1 MEVKRLNTQHFWGIV
16 SMIRKGGKEAI
27 LKLQDL
33 NKKGAAPEDEKAAEL
48 ERGMIIFDVAME
60 YAEKDLQALFADLA
74 GMTLEEYKEAPY
86 DLTLDIIEQLAEQE
100 DLASFFKRAASF
112 TKKFLPSKQTV

>member
-1 MEVKRLNTQHFWGIV
+1 MEIKRLNTQHFWSIV

-27 LKLQDL
+27 LKLQEL
-33 NKKGAAPEDEKAAEL
+33 NKGAADNQGADL

-60 YAEKDLQALFADLA
+60 YAEKDLQTLFADLA
-74 GMTLEEYKEAPY
+74 GMTLEEYREAPY
-86 DLTLDIIEQLAEQE
+86 DVTLEIIEQLAEQE

-112 TKKFLPSKQTV
+112 TKKFLPNKQTV